1 MMPQKYITSSIQIIT
16 GYFFLYYRHGNKGYV
31 PQTYLKIYEPP
42 GATTNATSAT
52 PTSSLSAKPEILENV
67 TEENMEADQA
77 SIVSSS

>member
-1 MMPQKYITSSIQIIT
+1 MMPQKYITSSILIIT
-16 GYFFLYYRHGNKGYV
+16 GYFFLYCRHGNKGYV

-42 GATTNATSAT
+42 GATNNATSAT

-67 TEENMEADQA
+67 TEENMEADQV

>member
-1 MMPQKYITSSIQIIT
+1 MDFLIDKVF
-16 GYFFLYYRHGNKGYV
+16 FFLYCRHGNKGYV

-42 GATTNATSAT
+42 GATNSNTTSAT

-77 SIVSSS
+77 PIVSSS

>member
-1 MMPQKYITSSIQIIT
+1 MMPQKYITSSILIIT

-42 GATTNATSAT
+42 GATNNTTSAT

-67 TEENMEADQA
+67 TEENMEADQV